1 MRFSCQARTIAK
13 LPPVEMPAKMRK
25 ALDGRNQWFLRNGM
39 KPKMPEGKSHA
50 LYIPSR
56 PEKAL
61 M

>member
-1 MRFSCQARTIAK
+1 
-13 LPPVEMPAKMRK
+13 MPAKMRK
-25 ALDGRNQWFLRNGM
+25 ALDGRSQWFLRNGV
-39 KPKMPEGKSHA
+39 KPKMPEDKSHA